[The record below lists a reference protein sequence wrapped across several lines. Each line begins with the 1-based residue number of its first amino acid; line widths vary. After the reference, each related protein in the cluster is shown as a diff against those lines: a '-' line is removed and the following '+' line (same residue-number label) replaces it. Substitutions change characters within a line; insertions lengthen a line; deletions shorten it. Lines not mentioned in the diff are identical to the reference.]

1 MPNRSAH
8 QVAGALAGSG
18 MAILLSNG
26 QPTDDRLA
34 ECIGGA
40 LAGYL
45 FGRVPDIVDAPNS
58 PNHRSVAHGVAPGTA
73 LMGAYVSQL
82 ESIQSFFRSH
92 ADRQEA
98 LAKQAHTTVAEL
110 WHYFLELL
118 CRLLA
123 GAAAGVLGGYGS
135 HLALDGLTPQSLPF
149 IG

>member
-1 MPNRSAH
+1 MPNKGTH
-8 QVAGALAGSG
+8 QVAGTLAGSG
-18 MAILLSNG
+18 MALLLSNG
-26 QPTDDRLA
+26 QPANDRIA

-40 LAGYL
+40 LGGCL
-45 FGRVPDIVDAPNS
+45 SGRMPDIIDTPNS
-58 PNHRSVAHGVAPGTA
+58 PNHRSVAHGVAPCTA
-73 LMGAYVSQL
+73 LMGAYASQL
-82 ESIQSFFRSH
+82 ESIQSFFRAH

-135 HLALDGLTPQSLPF
+135 HLALDGLTPQSLPLV
-149 IG
+149 G